1 MVTLKEFLNV
11 ATHGKLEKEGL
22 HSPLC
27 LVFLSALI
35 SPRVPWTLGAGR
47 VSLELVKAGL
57 AVIMKDKP
65 VVSGAEEPQEL
76 VNGLGQKVFGW
87 EQEVK
92 QI

>member
-1 MVTLKEFLNV
+1 MKEFLNV
-11 ATHGKLEKEGL
+11 ATHGKLEKEG
-22 HSPLC
+22 PLC

-47 VSLELVKAGL
+47 VISLELVKAGL

-87 EQEVK
+87 EQR
-92 QI
+92 